1 MDLDRRMPPRTG
13 LAHASR
19 RKVRKGSGR
28 PPSPG
33 LDVRPGRLLAWGPMA
48 LMIQGEEYLTVEEA
62 AELMG
67 VKPAT
72 LYAYVSRG
80 ILRSYRQGMKRQ
92 RLYRR
97 ADIDDLI
104 RVVPSASV
112 AAGARALPEIPLA
125 ESWIRD

>member
-1 MDLDRRMPPRTG
+1 M
-13 LAHASR
+13 
-19 RKVRKGSGR
+19 V
-28 PPSPG
+28 
-33 LDVRPGRLLAWGPMA
+33 V
-48 LMIQGEEYLTVEEA
+48 IQGEEYLTVDEA
-62 AELMG
+62 ASLMG

-97 ADIDDLI
+97 TDIEALTRI
-104 RVVPSASV
+104 VPSAPD
-112 AAGARALPEIPLA
+112 AADARKLPEIPLA

>member
-1 MDLDRRMPPRTG
+1 M
-13 LAHASR
+13 
-19 RKVRKGSGR
+19 V
-28 PPSPG
+28 
-33 LDVRPGRLLAWGPMA
+33 V
-48 LMIQGEEYLTVEEA
+48 IQGEEYLTVDEA

-80 ILRSYRQGMKRQ
+80 IVRSYRQGMRRQ

-97 ADIDDLI
+97 AEIEQLT
-104 RVVPSASV
+104 RVVPSV
-112 AAGARALPEIPLA
+112 PEAADARRLPEIPLA

>member
-1 MDLDRRMPPRTG
+1 MDGDG
-13 LAHASR
+13 
-19 RKVRKGSGR
+19 K
-28 PPSPG
+28 
-33 LDVRPGRLLAWGPMA
+33 RLLACDAMV
-48 LMIQGEEYLTVEEA
+48 MIQGEEYLNVDEA

-97 ADIDDLI
+97 ADIDALT
-104 RVVPSASV
+104 RVAPSTP
-112 AAGARALPEIPLA
+112 AAADARELPEIPFA